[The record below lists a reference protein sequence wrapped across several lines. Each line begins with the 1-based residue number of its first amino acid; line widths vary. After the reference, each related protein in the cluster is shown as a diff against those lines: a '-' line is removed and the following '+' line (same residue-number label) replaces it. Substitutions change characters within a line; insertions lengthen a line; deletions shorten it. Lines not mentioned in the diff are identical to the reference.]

1 MMRWSTAA
9 APGKGHY
16 PMAAPLKVEFQFDFG
31 SPNAYLAGL
40 VLPEIE
46 KRTGVKFDY
55 VPVLLGGVYKA
66 TGNMSPFDSL
76 RGIKNK
82 PEYNA
87 LERHPFLRQHN
98 ITEFKPNPFFP
109 VNTLTLMRG
118 AVAAQFEGV
127 FEPYFRAAYHHMW
140 EEPKKMDDVDVFKAA
155 FTSSGIDIERL
166 MARAQQDDVRKRL
179 LELTNDAVARGAFGS
194 PTFFVGDEMFFGKDQ
209 LRDVEEEIVRQTS
222 LVAKA
227 S

>member
-1 MMRWSTAA
+1 
-9 APGKGHY
+9 
-16 PMAAPLKVEFQFDFG
+16 MAAPLKVEFQFDFG
-31 SPNAYLAGL
+31 SPNAYLAEL

-66 TGNMSPFDSL
+66 TGNMSPFDAL

-87 LERHPFLRQHN
+87 LETQRFLRRYN
-98 ITEFKPNPFFP
+98 ITKFKPNPFFP

-118 AVAAQFEGV
+118 AVAAQFEGM

-140 EEPKKMDDVDVFKAA
+140 VEPKKMDDPQIFRNA
-155 FTSSGIDIERL
+155 FVSSGIDIDRL
-166 MARAQQDDVRKRL
+166 IARAQQDDVKKKL
-179 LELTNDAVARGAFGS
+179 IENTADAVARGTFGS
-194 PTFFVGDEMFFGKDQ
+194 PTFFVGNEIFFGKDS
-209 LRDVEEEIVRQTS
+209 LYNVEEEIVTQ
-222 LVAKA
+222 LKA
-227 S
+227 AQRKSA